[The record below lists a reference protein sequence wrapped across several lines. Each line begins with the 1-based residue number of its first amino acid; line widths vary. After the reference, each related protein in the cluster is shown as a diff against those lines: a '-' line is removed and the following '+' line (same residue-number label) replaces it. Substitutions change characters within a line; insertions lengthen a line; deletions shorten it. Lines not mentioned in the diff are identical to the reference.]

1 MVNTEFPIS
10 IYGEAQKVNDVLT
23 KARCRIFYKYGNRN
37 GTYITD
43 EFAEELISSLHYVPV
58 KGIYGDEDFTDHG
71 MFRSEGRIYGIVP
84 EQNNFAW
91 EDHQDED
98 GVMRTYA
105 CSDVY
110 LFTALYPEAATI
122 TGKGQSME
130 LYAPSLKY
138 HYQVIDNSQYIVFEH
153 GSFLGLQV
161 LGDKTEPCFE
171 GASFFSL
178 QESIETAINKIKM
191 FTKGGTSPMTLNFAL
206 SDREKFDLIWE
217 HVNPNYNEEG
227 GWQIRA
233 SVCEIYDDYA
243 LVYEYDTGK
252 YVRIGYTK
260 TEEGITFSEEVVPVR
275 VIDVTESEYEAVE
288 KLRHLN
294 GDTYAEVNENLLN
307 AETNASLV
315 VDLNSKIEEKDA
327 SIATLQ
333 SEAETNQSKLDEL
346 NTQVSALEGQCAA
359 LKSDNEVLVQYK
371 LKIEGEQKD
380 MVIDQYVSTLDKEV
394 IDAYRANKSD
404 YTLEELDMRLAYEM
418 KKSGKMFSNK
428 KDEGIGYV
436 IKNSGLTGVEE
447 ILSHY
452 KK

>member
-1 MVNTEFPIS
+1 MVQTEFPIS

-91 EDHQDED
+91 EDHEDED
-98 GVMRTYA
+98 GVVRTYA

-122 TGKGQSME
+122 TGKSQSME
-130 LYAPSLKY
+130 LYAPSLTY
-138 HYQVIDNSQYIVFEH
+138 HYQTIDDQQYIVFEH

-161 LGDKTEPCFE
+161 LGEKVEPCFE

-191 FTKGGTSPMTLNFAL
+191 FTKGGTSPMPLNFAL

-243 LVYEYDTGK
+243 LVYEYDNGR
-252 YVRIGYTK
+252 YVRVMYTK
-260 TEEGITFSEEVVPVR
+260 NEDSVTFSEEVVPVR

-333 SEAETNQSKLDEL
+333 SEAETNRTQLESL
-346 NTQVSALEGQCAA
+346 NTQVTDLEGQCAA

-380 MVIDQYVSTLDKEV
+380 AVIDQYATTLDKE
-394 IDAYRANKSD
+394 ILDTYRADKAN

-418 KKSGKMFSNK
+418 KKTGKMFTTEN
-428 KDEGIGYV
+428 EGVGYMF
-436 IKNSGLTGVEE
+436 KNSGLTGVEE

>member
-1 MVNTEFPIS
+1 MVQTEFPIS

-91 EDHQDED
+91 EDHEDED
-98 GVMRTYA
+98 GVVRTYA

-122 TGKGQSME
+122 TGKSQSME
-130 LYAPSLKY
+130 LYAPSLTY
-138 HYQVIDNSQYIVFEH
+138 HYQTIDDQQYIVFEH

-161 LGDKTEPCFE
+161 LGEKVEPCFE

-191 FTKGGTSPMTLNFAL
+191 FTKGGTSPMVLNFAI
-206 SDREKFDLIWE
+206 SDREKFDLIWS

-227 GWQIRA
+227 NWQIRA
-233 SVCEIYDDYA
+233 SVCEVYDDYA
-243 LVYEYDTGK
+243 LVYEYDSGK
-252 YVRIGYTK
+252 YVRVMFTK
-260 TEEGITFSEEVVPVR
+260 TEDGLTFSEETVPVR

-294 GDTYAEVNENLLN
+294 GDTYAEVNENLIN
-307 AETNASLV
+307 AESNAALV

-333 SEAETNQSKLDEL
+333 SEAETNRTQLESL
-346 NTQVSALEGQCAA
+346 NTQVTDLEGQCAA

-380 MVIDQYVSTLDKEV
+380 AVIDQYATTLDKE
-394 IDAYRANKSD
+394 ILDTYRADKAN

-418 KKSGKMFSNK
+418 KKTGKMFTTEN
-428 KDEGIGYV
+428 EGVGYMF
-436 IKNSGLTGVEE
+436 KNSGLTGVEE

-452 KK
+452 KKK